1 MKSVLLTLA
10 AMMILGLCTASSAQ
24 AETPY
29 ARECRL
35 SGGQQWSLNMETQF
49 DTTLCL
55 FGSAAVGIAE
65 LAQYKW
71 GQGLALSLKAFL
83 KQTSSRNPVGLC
95 DIVGAAYRP
104 AKDTDGSVWE
114 LCQFPD
120 GSIVELNT
128 LAGGVND
135 PYNAALVEALQ

>member
-1 MKSVLLTLA
+1 MKSALLTLA
-10 AMMILGLCTASSAQ
+10 VTMILSLGAASSAQ

-35 SGGQQWSLNMETQF
+35 SGGHQWSLSMETQF

-55 FGSAAVGIAE
+55 FGHAAVGIAE

-71 GQGLALSLKAFL
+71 GNGLGLSLKAFL
-83 KQTSSRNPVGLC
+83 NQTSRQNSNGLC

-104 AKDTDGSVWE
+104 AQDTDGTVWE

-120 GSIVELNT
+120 GSIVELKT
-128 LAGGVND
+128 LAAGVND
-135 PYNAALVEALQ
+135 SQNAALVHALQ